1 MAPICNLMTRSDQS
15 GFYLFHK
22 SRSSDSTL
30 KVMLQ
35 FLKSHGP
42 NRSLQ
47 FAYVE
52 SETSLIPHLSLWEN
66 LQIMNGAANWNEF
79 VANFESEWQPLL
91 NLIQNPDLMASA
103 AGPWERLTISLIK
116 ATLIKSNHILI
127 DIDESMHSHLNLANF
142 KKMLNTISEYKN
154 IYIATS
160 DTSQWVDSAH
170 SLITRDGYKFV
181 VESVTIDG
189 SKRLRTA

>member
-1 MAPICNLMTRSDQS
+1 MTRSDQS
-15 GFYLFHK
+15 GFYLFQK

-30 KVMLQ
+30 REMLQ

-42 NRSLQ
+42 SRSLQ

-52 SETSLIPHLSLWEN
+52 AETSLIPHLSLWEN
-66 LQIMNGAANWNEF
+66 LQLMNGAANWNEF
-79 VANFESEWQPLL
+79 VAQFESEWQPLL

-127 DIDESMHSHLNLANF
+127 DIDESKHSPLNLANF
-142 KKMLNTISEYKN
+142 KKMLNTISEHKS

-160 DTSQWVDSAH
+160 DTAQWVDSAH

-181 VESVTIDG
+181 VESMTLER
-189 SKRLRTA
+189 SKRLQSA